1 MSPLPLEAKDLLQ
14 TLLYVISRVQTSP
27 QKRLPTLLS
36 RKTNLYQVRKKKQE
50 HMGLKH
56 IAKIYTLLSS
66 VYISIYSASTKKNNI
81 KPKWDNAMT
90 LDMWSKKQTEC
101 LCPPLIHML
110 KA

>member
-56 IAKIYTLLSS
+56 IAKIFTLFSPGDVIL
-66 VYISIYSASTKKNNI
+66 IA
-81 KPKWDNAMT
+81 T
-90 LDMWSKKQTEC
+90 LDRANR
-101 LCPPLIHML
+101 LPLETIFDL
-110 KA
+110 